1 MHLGKLGNLKM
12 ISESFWREKRVFVTG
27 HTGFKGGW
35 LSLWLTKLGAKV
47 KGFSLPAKTEPSFF
61 NLTELNKTVDSEL
74 GDIRNFDS
82 LKKSINNFSPE
93 IIFHLAAQPLVRYS
107 YLNPVETFQTN
118 VLGTANLLE
127 SALSQDSIQSTIII
141 TTDKCYENDGR
152 RDGYFETDPMG
163 GRDPYSSS
171 KGCAELIVSSYRISY
186 FSDRKKGIS
195 SVRAGNVIGGGDWS
209 EDRLIPDIIR
219 SFKKNEEVKIRNPE
233 ATRPWQ
239 YVLEPLRGYLMLA
252 QKLNENVNKYSTSFN
267 FGPKNEDIKPVKW
280 LVENMSNKWTGSKWS
295 IDRSNNPHEEKYL
308 SLNINK
314 SRELLG
320 WEPLWNLDKTI
331 SCIMEWHDSIDKL
344 NMYKRSFEEIE
355 SYEKYIISHNY
366 G

>member
-141 TTDKCYENDGR
+141 TTDKCYENVEWEW
-152 RDGYFETDPMG
+152 GYRENDKIG
-163 GRDPYSSS
+163 GIDPYSAS
-171 KGCAELIVSSYRISY
+171 KGGAELAIKSYTNCFFNKGDDLFSLSPFLRLGIQFLITLIAWSQGLGIQLLDISPLGLNISEIFLPNFLSIFLTFIWLVGVSNSINWMDGIDGFVGI
-186 FSDRKKGIS
+186 FSD
-195 SVRAGNVIGGGDWS
+195 
-209 EDRLIPDIIR
+209 IP
-219 SFKKNEEVKIRNPE
+219 
-233 ATRPWQ
+233 
-239 YVLEPLRGYLMLA
+239 
-252 QKLNENVNKYSTSFN
+252 
-267 FGPKNEDIKPVKW
+267 
-280 LVENMSNKWTGSKWS
+280 
-295 IDRSNNPHEEKYL
+295 
-308 SLNINK
+308 
-314 SRELLG
+314 
-320 WEPLWNLDKTI
+320 
-331 SCIMEWHDSIDKL
+331 
-344 NMYKRSFEEIE
+344 
-355 SYEKYIISHNY
+355 
-366 G
+366 

>member
-1 MHLGKLGNLKM
+1 M
-12 ISESFWREKRVFVTG
+12 IDKSFWREKRVFITG

-35 LSLWLTKLGAKV
+35 LSLWLTKLGAQV
-47 KGFSLPAKTEPSFF
+47 KGFSLPAKTDPSFF
-61 NLTELNKTVDSEL
+61 QATELNKIIDSEL
-74 GDIRNFDS
+74 GDIRNLDS
-82 LKKSINNFSPE
+82 LKKSINSFSPE

-107 YLNPVETFQTN
+107 YLNPIETFETN
-118 VLGTANLLE
+118 ILGTVNLLE
-127 SALSQDSIQSTIII
+127 SALSKDSIQSTIII

-152 RDGYFETDPMG
+152 KNGYFETDPMG
-163 GRDPYSSS
+163 GKDPYSSS
-171 KGCAELIVSSYRISY
+171 KGCAELVVSSYRNSY
-186 FSDRKKGIS
+186 FFDQGKGIS

-209 EDRLIPDIIR
+209 EDRLIPDILR
-219 SFKKNEEVKIRNPE
+219 SFEKNEEVKIRNPE

-280 LVENMSNKWTGSKWS
+280 IVENMSNKWTGSEWS
-295 IDRSNNPHEEKYL
+295 IDKSNHPHEEKYL

-314 SRELLG
+314 SKELLG

-331 SCIMEWHDSIDKL
+331 SCIIKWHDSIDKL
-344 NMYKRSFEEIE
+344 NMYKRSFDEID
-355 SYEKYIISHNY
+355 SYEKYTIDHNY